1 MRLNLLTTTTI
12 AMLLAS
18 SAYAQETIKI
28 GVLTPLSGTYA
39 GIGQQVRWGIDQS
52 VEEIN
57 AAAGSPVVRS
67 NLSMRTVRQIPQLP
81 SPRQRSCSRST
92 TLTS

>member
-1 MRLNLLTTTTI
+1 MKHNLLTTTTI

-18 SAYAQETIKI
+18 GAYAQETIKI

-57 AAAGSPVVRS
+57 ADGGIAG
-67 NLSMRTVRQIPQLP
+67 RQIELVYEDSEGKSRSCRHQGREAVHG
-81 SPRQRSCSRST
+81 RQR
-92 TLTS
+92 

>member
-1 MRLNLLTTTTI
+1 MKHNLLTTTTI

-52 VEEIN
+52 VEEG
-57 AAAGSPVVRS
+57 AVCHFLHLWLEV
-67 NLSMRTVRQIPQLP
+67 
-81 SPRQRSCSRST
+81 
-92 TLTS
+92 TLI